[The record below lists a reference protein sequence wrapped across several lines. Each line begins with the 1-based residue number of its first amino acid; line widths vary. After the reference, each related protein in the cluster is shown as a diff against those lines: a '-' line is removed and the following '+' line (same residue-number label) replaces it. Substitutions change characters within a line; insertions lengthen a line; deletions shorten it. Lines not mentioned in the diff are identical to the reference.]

1 MFYDKEED
9 DNEVESNEQVFKII
23 IIGDSGVGKTCL
35 AHRFATGKFPERTEA
50 TIGVDF
56 WERKLDLNGSKIR
69 LQIWDTAGQE
79 RFRKSMVVHY
89 YRNVSAVIFMYDIT
103 REGSFKALTTWLQEY
118 EHFGFSDEGDQIPKL
133 MIGNKCDLI
142 HERVVSSN
150 QARKFADVHNMP
162 VWEISTKN
170 DEELE
175 TIESIFLTL
184 SHKLVRSR
192 SFMDRPTYLA
202 NMDSYND
209 SITSKSGKS
218 HKARHSQK
226 RIKLKAGQH
235 PDKKCCESS

>member
-9 DNEVESNEQVFKII
+9 DGEREATEQVFKII

-35 AHRFATGKFPERTEA
+35 AHRFATGKFPEQTEA

-56 WERKLDLNGSKIR
+56 WERRLNLNGAKIR

-103 REGSFKALTTWLQEY
+103 RESSFRALATWLQEY
-118 EHFGFSDEGDQIPKL
+118 DHYGISDEGEVPKL

-142 HERVVSSN
+142 HERIVSSN
-150 QARKFADVHNMP
+150 QARKFADLHSMP

-184 SHKLVRSR
+184 SHKLLRSR
-192 SFMDRPTYLA
+192 SSFMDRPTNYSSI
-202 NMDSYND
+202 DSFSD
-209 SITSKSGKS
+209 STRSASRRSKKGRNS
-218 HKARHSQK
+218 K
-226 RIKLKAGQH
+226 RIKLKHEERQ
-235 PDKKCCESS
+235 KRKCCESS